1 MDKKLT
7 KDLFIIS
14 FSIVIAVML
23 VKTNAVATLINSTQG
38 FGIIASFLSGIF
50 YVSLFTVVPASVAI
64 ADMSQ
69 KTSPLLIAFIGAFGS
84 LLGDYII
91 FRYIKNNLSEYVVA
105 LAKKLRRDSVLKSQM
120 FRFCFSFVGA
130 FVIASP
136 LPDEIGLGLM
146 GITKIRTK
154 YFIPISY
161 SLNFIGIL
169 VIALIGKAIS

>member
-7 KDLFIIS
+7 KDLFIIA
-14 FSIVIAVML
+14 FSIVIAIIL
-23 VKTNAVATLINSTQG
+23 VKTNAVATLINSTRE
-38 FGIIASFLSGIF
+38 FVIITSFLTGIF

-64 ADMSQ
+64 AEIAQ

-105 LAKKLRRDSVLKSQM
+105 FAKKLRRESILKSQM

-130 FVIASP
+130 VVIASP

-154 YFIPISY
+154 YFVPISY

-169 VIALIGKAIS
+169 VIALIGKAVN